1 MLGGSSGKNLMAFDR
16 ASAIE
21 YDALRDFNTGDEDW
35 SWSGLLPFFRKSE
48 HVALEPPDTFA
59 NYSGKQPS
67 WSQVPF
73 DGFSGPVAVS
83 HSTVIRSTSLVLTH
97 MHRYP
102 TMRYTSTQ
110 SQIMYGH

>member
-16 ASAIE
+16 ASATE
-21 YDALRDFNTGDEDW
+21 YDALRVFAGDKDW
-35 SWSGLLPFFRKSE
+35 SWLGLLPFFLKSE

-59 NYSGKQPS
+59 EYSEESPS

-83 HSTVIRSTSLVLTH
+83 HATSRFGVRLH
-97 MHRYP
+97 
-102 TMRYTSTQ
+102 
-110 SQIMYGH
+110 

>member
-21 YDALRDFNTGDEDW
+21 YDALQYFAENEDW
-35 SWSGLLPFFRKSE
+35 SWDSLLPFFLKSE

-59 NYSGKQPS
+59 NYSGEQPS
-67 WSQVPF
+67 WGQVPF

-83 HSTVIRSTSLVLTH
+83 HTIYHTR
-97 MHRYP
+97 R
-102 TMRYTSTQ
+102 
-110 SQIMYGH
+110 